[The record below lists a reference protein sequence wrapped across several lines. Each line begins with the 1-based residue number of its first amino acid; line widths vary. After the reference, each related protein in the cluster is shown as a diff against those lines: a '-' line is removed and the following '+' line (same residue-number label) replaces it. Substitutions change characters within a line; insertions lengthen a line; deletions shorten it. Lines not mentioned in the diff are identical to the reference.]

1 MSISFRSS
9 LIPLRWCPKVGPMAA
24 VSESIQIPRA
34 TWYRAP
40 VKNVESGGVSNERVG
55 RAGLR
60 WRTTVIDGLSLLAF
74 AWSIP
79 FAILLIGAPLA
90 LTISLVLWLG
100 RLARGAF

>member
-1 MSISFRSS
+1 
-9 LIPLRWCPKVGPMAA
+9 MAA

-40 VKNVESGGVSNERVG
+40 VKNVESGGVSDERVG

-60 WRTTVIDGLSLLAF
+60 WRTAVIDGVSLLAL

-79 FAILLIGAPLA
+79 FAILLVGTPFA
-90 LTISLVLWLG
+90 LTIALVLWLG
-100 RLARGAF
+100 RLVRGAF

>member
-1 MSISFRSS
+1 MT
-9 LIPLRWCPKVGPMAA
+9 AT

-40 VKNVESGGVSNERVG
+40 VKNVESGGVSDERVS

-60 WRTTVIDGLSLLAF
+60 WRTALTDGVALLAL

-79 FAILLIGAPLA
+79 FAILLLGTPVA
-90 LTISLVLWLG
+90 LTIALVLWLG
-100 RLARGAF
+100 RLALSAF